1 MRKVNVKK
9 IVVFGVLTVVMV
21 LVVVAIGQ
29 VRTFMSGATS
39 DVEPQ
44 SVTTIP
50 GDDGKSAVVTWISN
64 KESISKVEYGTTA
77 ASLVLMS
84 AESSAVAKHNLSL
97 TSLRPATTYYF
108 RIRVGDEVFDN
119 GGIPYTFKTKAD
131 TSLLVSVTPTLAV
144 TKTPDDPA
152 AKAVVAECDPK
163 TDYNKDGMVNSMDLN
178 LCKKDGGSVSSLVET
193 ATPTTVVK
201 KTTTSSTVSC
211 TGAIADYNSDGL
223 VNSLDRLNCLQSQR

>member
-1 MRKVNVKK
+1 MKKVNVKK

-44 SVTTIP
+44 SVATVP
-50 GDDGKSAVVTWISN
+50 GDDGKSAVITWISN

-84 AESSAVAKHNLSL
+84 AESSAMTNHNISL
-97 TSLRPATTYYF
+97 TSLRPSTTYYF
-108 RIRVGDEVFDN
+108 RIRVGEEIFDN

-131 TSLLVSVTPTLAV
+131 TSLLVVSVTPTV
-144 TKTPDDPA
+144 SVVKSSDDTTKT
-152 AKAVVAECDPK
+152 VECDPK
-163 TDYNKDGMVNSMDLN
+163 IDYNKDGIVNSIDLG
-178 LCKKDGGSVSSLVET
+178 LCKKEGGSVSSL
-193 ATPTTVVK
+193 AQNITPTVVK
-201 KTTTSSTVSC
+201 KVPTSSLASC
-211 TGAIADYNSDGL
+211 GGNIADYNSDG
-223 VNSLDRLNCLQSQR
+223 VINGLDRVNCLQSQR

>member
-1 MRKVNVKK
+1 MKKVNVKK

-21 LVVVAIGQ
+21 LIVVAIGQ

-44 SVTTIP
+44 SVTTVP
-50 GDDGKSAVVTWISN
+50 GDDGKSAVITWISN

-84 AESSAVAKHNLSL
+84 AESSAAATHNVSL
-97 TSLRPATTYYF
+97 TSLRPSTTYYF
-108 RIRVGDEVFDN
+108 RIRVGEEIFDN

-131 TSLLVSVTPTLAV
+131 ASLLVVSVTPTVPVVKSSDDSATKVAV
-144 TKTPDDPA
+144 
-152 AKAVVAECDPK
+152 ECDPK
-163 TDYNKDGMVNSMDLN
+163 VDYNKDGIINSMDLN

-193 ATPTTVVK
+193 VTPTVAK
-201 KTTTSSTVSC
+201 KASTSNTASC
-211 TGAIADYNSDGL
+211 VGTIADYNSDGL

>member
-1 MRKVNVKK
+1 MKKVNVKK
-9 IVVFGVLTVVMV
+9 MVIFGVLAVVMI
-21 LVVVAIGQ
+21 LVVLAIGQ

-44 SVTTIP
+44 SVTVVS

-84 AESSAVAKHNLSL
+84 AESSAMTSHNVSL
-97 TSLRPATTYYF
+97 TSLRPSTTYYF

-131 TSLLVSVTPTLAV
+131 ASLLVSVTPTLAAV
-144 TKTPDDPA
+144 TTPDDSV
-152 AKAVVAECDPK
+152 AKAVVECDPK
-163 TDYNKDGMVNSMDLN
+163 TDYNKDGIVNSMDLN
-178 LCKKDGGSVSSLVET
+178 LCKKDGGSVSSLAQT
-193 ATPTTVVK
+193 ITPSTVN
-201 KTTTSSTVSC
+201 KTTTPSAVSC
-211 TGAIADYNSDGL
+211 TTGAIADYNSDGL
-223 VNSLDRLNCLQSQR
+223 VNSLDRINCLQSQR